1 MGFMGKAGRN
11 LDVRS
16 FLGFCIWSDTAS
28 TLDEEL
34 AFILRALLSLA
45 MQDDKEDDD
54 KRPEHFLRWWL
65 VWGWIEIVPTQ
76 KLPRCFHLLGCCHYY
91 QLITM
96 AMKLAKIRGGMIDV
110 YLCTNLP
117 VLLCSPPAAQ
127 RCHGGQSSCTNH
139 RRCERSEAKCS
150 CHPAFHSWFT
160 LSQFPDIKVEIFF
173 PPVKRRQR
181 REKQKICRL
190 QRPVFSSSV
199 NAWICHLLG
208 WKFEEGDSLAGEGKA
223 DLSTRCLVN
232 RIFFPRSNTCLSNL
246 LISHSPWLL
255 TRWLGSPLRD
265 YVDDTGMMIIVLAD
279 DKKLSNGMMNDVG
292 QIGNLF
298 RQKWLSIAK
307 GDVKKTILL
316 LHLRWGYLKNL
327 WLLPP
332 PCSPPVAQMCIP
344 FWNKEQHC
352 FGR

>member
-28 TLDEEL
+28 TLVEQL
-34 AFILRALLSLA
+34 AFILRALLPLA
-45 MQDDKEDDD
+45 MQDDKEDDH

-76 KLPRCFHLLGCCHYY
+76 KPPRCFHLLGSSYY
-91 QLITM
+91 QLISM
-96 AMKLAKIRGGMIDV
+96 AMKLAKIRRGMSDV
-110 YLCTNLP
+110 YLCTSLP

-190 QRPVFSSSV
+190 QRAVFSSSV

-246 LISHSPWLL
+246 LITRSPWLL

-265 YVDDTGMMIIVLAD
+265 YVDDTGMMIIVLAED
-279 DKKLSNGMMNDVG
+279 DD
-292 QIGNLF
+292 
-298 RQKWLSIAK
+298 
-307 GDVKKTILL
+307 
-316 LHLRWGYLKNL
+316 
-327 WLLPP
+327 
-332 PCSPPVAQMCIP
+332 
-344 FWNKEQHC
+344 
-352 FGR
+352 